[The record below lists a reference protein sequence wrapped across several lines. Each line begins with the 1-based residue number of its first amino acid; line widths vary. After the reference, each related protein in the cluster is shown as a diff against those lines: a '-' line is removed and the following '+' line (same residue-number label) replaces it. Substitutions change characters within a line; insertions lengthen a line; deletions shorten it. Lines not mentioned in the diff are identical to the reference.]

1 MSTLQP
7 PIVFD
12 EWALDITCFSSSGT
26 LAFVPVNGNEVV
38 WGMTVVADR
47 SPGPLTSVVSQNNI
61 QDVYDWVA
69 DHPSWQIDYGN
80 ADDLREATLTSGP
93 GEQSLLSPLL
103 DAWHARRNELPV
115 TGIAAVLRALATEIM
130 EHHPRATA
138 RDVVN
143 LLLQAAVAADP
154 LPPSS
159 ES

>member
-1 MSTLQP
+1 MSNLDP
-7 PIVFD
+7 PLVFD
-12 EWALDITCFSSSGT
+12 EWALDVTCAASTGVV
-26 LAFVPVNGNEVV
+26 AFVPINGHEIV
-38 WGMTVVADR
+38 WGLTTITDR
-47 SPGPLTSVVSQNNI
+47 SPGTLTSVVSQGGI

-69 DHPSWQIDYGN
+69 DHPTWQIDYGN
-80 ADDLREATLTSGP
+80 ADDLREATLASGP

-115 TGIAAVLRALATEIM
+115 TGIAAVLRALAAEIM